1 MNLAALLSR
10 IQEEIFELALCSS
23 SRLFIAL
30 KAGCQMR

>member
-10 IQEEIFELALCSS
+10 SQEEIFELALYSS
-23 SRLFIAL
+23 SRLFITL